1 MHAGRY
7 HCAQLYVPPFLMLH
21 RIDSLL
27 DSRHTRSL
35 SFSVNILLIV
45 WQTHYNVTDLASEAD
60 LHTFMANPEIFDVKD
75 GHVTALQ
82 GMLFVSFILL
92 QTRIDTTSTGPG
104 LGIEMNEELIREVSA
119 RYVEKWR
126 NPVWGG
132 VDGSLREW

>member
-7 HCAQLYVPPFLMLH
+7 HCAQL
-21 RIDSLL
+21 
-27 DSRHTRSL
+27 RHTRSL

-82 GMLFVSFILL
+82 G
-92 QTRIDTTSTGPG
+92 PG

>member
-82 GMLFVSFILL
+82 G
-92 QTRIDTTSTGPG
+92 PG
-104 LGIEMNEELIREVSA
+104 LGIEMNEELIRKVSA